1 MKRVL
6 VTGAGGFVGREVL
19 RPLTSRGYEI
29 IATTSSAIRVAD
41 PAVNWVACNLLD
53 EAESESLI
61 VSTKPTHL
69 LHLAWYTEH
78 GKFWNGP
85 ENLAWLAASVRIL
98 GSFVAQGGRRAV
110 VAGSCAE
117 YDWQSTQPCV
127 ENSTPLRPHTLYGV
141 CKKALFD
148 VASAV
153 SVTTGLSFACGRIFL
168 LHGRN
173 ESPGRFVPSLI
184 DSLMTGRA
192 FPMTDGRQRR
202 DLLHVSDV
210 ADALVALLDSAV
222 AGPVNIG
229 SGVPVRLLDVATQVA
244 RSLDAVQLLQP
255 GSIEPRPDDP
265 AELYPDVSRLRDEVG
280 WSPRLSLSEGL
291 DDSVRWWR
299 ERNRAG

>member
-1 MKRVL
+1 M
-6 VTGAGGFVGREVL
+6 
-19 RPLTSRGYEI
+19 
-29 IATTSSAIRVAD
+29 
-41 PAVNWVACNLLD
+41 
-53 EAESESLI
+53 
-61 VSTKPTHL
+61 
-69 LHLAWYTEH
+69 
-78 GKFWNGP
+78 
-85 ENLAWLAASVRIL
+85 
-98 GSFVAQGGRRAV
+98 
-110 VAGSCAE
+110 
-117 YDWQSTQPCV
+117 
-127 ENSTPLRPHTLYGV
+127 
-141 CKKALFD
+141 
-148 VASAV
+148 
-153 SVTTGLSFACGRIFL
+153 
-168 LHGRN
+168 HGRN